1 MFRKAVATIIIAWL
15 GTVGA
20 AQASGDAK
28 AGASKAEACFGC
40 HGDKGIGM
48 PPHPALASRP
58 AADLVKMLK
67 DFKSGAKVNPV
78 MSAMAGGLE
87 DQDMEDLAAYF
98 ASVK

>member
-1 MFRKAVATIIIAWL
+1 
-15 GTVGA
+15 
-20 AQASGDAK
+20 
-28 AGASKAEACFGC
+28 
-40 HGDKGIGM
+40 M

-98 ASVK
+98 A

>member
-1 MFRKAVATIIIAWL
+1 MIDTIAGLHGAGQRRRNSCCRELRQVVEVCVAGL
-15 GTVGA
+15 SSV
-20 AQASGDAK
+20 
-28 AGASKAEACFGC
+28 
-40 HGDKGIGM
+40 
-48 PPHPALASRP
+48 
-58 AADLVKMLK
+58 K